1 MAVSSDT
8 GLIGGDEGGTMDDL
22 DLGCDDDLLNIG
34 RNMNIDHRST
44 ATTTAPIP
52 RHDDVED

>member
-22 DLGCDDDLLNIG
+22 DLGCDDDF
-34 RNMNIDHRST
+34 MMTYWQKHEHRT
-44 ATTTAPIP
+44 A
-52 RHDDVED
+52 RLKSVSSLKNS